1 MHDVRGALAM
11 RLLLVEDDRLLARGI
26 ASALDEAGYAVDVA
40 GSVGE
45 ATRAVHEA
53 DYEVGILDLGLP
65 DGDGLELLRAW
76 RSEGIDFPVLILS
89 ARGNLD
95 NRVQG
100 LDSGADDYLIKPFAL
115 REIEARLRALSRR
128 PRQQAAW
135 QQLGRL
141 RFDRLGNRAFV
152 DDREVELTRRE
163 LHVLGMLMSEAGR
176 VVGKDDMMD
185 AVYPRAADVA
195 PNALELQVSRLR
207 QKLRVACVNIR
218 VLRGVGYRI
227 EEVASH
233 DDAEA

>member
-1 MHDVRGALAM
+1 M

-26 ASALDEAGYAVDVA
+26 ASALDETGYAVDVA
-40 GSVGE
+40 GSVDE
-45 ATRAVHEA
+45 AARAVHEA
-53 DYEVGILDLGLP
+53 DYEIGILDLGLP
-65 DGDGLELLRAW
+65 DGDGLALLRAW

-95 NRVQG
+95 SRVQG

-128 PRQQAAW
+128 PRQHAAW

-152 DDREVELTRRE
+152 DERELELTRRE
-163 LHVLGMLMSEAGR
+163 LHVLRMLMSEAGR
-176 VVGKDDMMD
+176 VVNKDDMLD
-185 AVYPRAADVA
+185 AVYPRVADVA
-195 PNALELQVSRLR
+195 PNAIELQVSRLR
-207 QKLRVACVNIR
+207 QKLRVAGVNIR

-227 EEVASH
+227 EEAPGH
-233 DDAEA
+233 DEAHA